1 MISICPKLR
10 FILSTIISSCLVSM
24 VQTPPGAVFLL
35 FLSDY
40 IIVSSLFYRSNINDE
55 LVTFYLKF
63 DINFW
68 FHWGIKDMCW
78 RNILVSWCGFEI
90 NSNCINTS
98 KVLLDFLAIGIRL
111 LGRIFAYFLVESIF
125 VIVFP
130 TSLVAKHLNV

>member
-1 MISICPKLR
+1 
-10 FILSTIISSCLVSM
+10 
-24 VQTPPGAVFLL
+24 
-35 FLSDY
+35 
-40 IIVSSLFYRSNINDE
+40 
-55 LVTFYLKF
+55 
-63 DINFW
+63 
-68 FHWGIKDMCW
+68 MCW